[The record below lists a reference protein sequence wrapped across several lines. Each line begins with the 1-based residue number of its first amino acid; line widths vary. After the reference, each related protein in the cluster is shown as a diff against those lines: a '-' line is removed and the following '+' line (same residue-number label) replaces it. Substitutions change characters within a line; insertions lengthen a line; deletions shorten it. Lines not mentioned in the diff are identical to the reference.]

1 MSEAPAPHD
10 PGPEAPAAAPRRREG
25 RLARVMRGLLAAALG
40 LVLLVVLVTGWLG
53 GTQSGLQAV
62 VDLAA
67 RLSGGVVS
75 VEAPEGYLFGQ
86 LKVGALHV
94 RTPTLQVDVR
104 QLVIDWRPAALARGG
119 LDMSTL
125 SAAEVSVAST
135 TSSTSPS
142 AAASSPRIT
151 RATQPS
157 RRRGAAAGAS
167 GPGSWGAGASLIP

>member
-25 RLARVMRGLLAAALG
+25 WVARVMRGLLAAALG
-40 LVLLVVLVTGWLG
+40 LVLLVVLATGWLG

-75 VEAPEGYLFGQ
+75 VEAPEGYLLGQ

-94 RTPTLQVDVR
+94 RTPTLQVDIR
-104 QLVIDWRPAALARGG
+104 DLVIDWRPAALARGG
-119 LDMSTL
+119 LDMNTL
-125 SAAEVSVAST
+125 AAAEVSVGST
-135 TSSTSPS
+135 PRVEPLGDRLGFAGQGPS
-142 AAASSPRIT
+142 AQHR
-151 RATQPS
+151 
-157 RRRGAAAGAS
+157 
-167 GPGSWGAGASLIP
+167 PGGTGGGQHPQR